1 MATQDFLRATT
12 LAPDWLE
19 SEVRSLYRAIDPKRG
34 AVMRQDI
41 ARISAIM
48 FGAARVLN
56 MLTTGQAHPEAP
68 FGVVLPG
75 RKGEDDKVLT
85 LRTLP
90 TDLLHAATDPRAFIA
105 GRVNPLTVRP
115 AMEFLSGRDT
125 QGRKVTPGQEAGDL
139 LSSFVPIPTKAI
151 SGKFTGDVSNPEVVS
166 RILGAATYSYRTSA
180 EKLAQ
185 ELASD
190 KMPSGTVTDQEL
202 ANHQRNLRLEDA
214 LRNGNITAG
223 QIRQQLPRAT
233 AQAIIDGATLS
244 PLQSR
249 FRRLPLADKL
259 QVFDLALP
267 RERAELA
274 PELKASRQAYIKS
287 HPPSQRAG
295 DPNWRRLQ
303 SIFGN

>member
-1 MATQDFLRATT
+1 
-12 LAPDWLE
+12 
-19 SEVRSLYRAIDPKRG
+19 
-34 AVMRQDI
+34 
-41 ARISAIM
+41 
-48 FGAARVLN
+48 
-56 MLTTGQAHPEAP
+56 
-68 FGVVLPG
+68 
-75 RKGEDDKVLT
+75 
-85 LRTLP
+85 
-90 TDLLHAATDPRAFIA
+90 
-105 GRVNPLTVRP
+105 
-115 AMEFLSGRDT
+115 MEFLSGRDT